1 MAGTRATKQWSF
13 SKEETI
19 TSFEALRQNLQYTL
33 SLDQNFAAFL
43 ADGFTW
49 LKKTNANPLRGI
61 ADDGEEVAEANRR
74 TATQKC
80 THLDLMLGQ
89 IANYCPIISRNTI
102 IKNSTSINSIWQL
115 ILSFLEPNERP
126 EDLFQRLASFIEDN
140 LLRAGGNIHHHGE
153 VPEADEELSPSLENL
168 IVLTRLRLIHR
179 DLPNLVKQRYGTELR
194 SCKYLPDED
203 KQYMS
208 RVRQSYC
215 TEVGD
220 SESEDNVDNEQVSF
234 LNDNVGHS
242 KLRVVSA
249 LRRVSTKQSPYFKAF
264 YKHFPLELT
273 LDTGAEVNNAPEAP
287 DNIRDLKT
295 TIYIDTTH
303 TSHFS
308 KQVSVDPDNL
318 LSPDLQTQFKELLR
332 KFSEVFSPNFE
343 GYNEAIGPFEA
354 SVNMGPVQPPQRKG
368 RMPQY
373 SKNNLVE
380 LKNKF
385 DELECK
391 GVFRKPEDVGVSVEY
406 IKPSFLVKKASGGF
420 RLVTAFAD
428 VGRYSKPQPSL
439 MPDVD
444 STLRTIAQGSIYN
457 QVCFTSAF
465 YHNPLAND
473 SMKYCG
479 VATPYRGDCVY
490 TRSAMGM
497 PGSETALEELMCR
510 IVEDFLQK
518 GCVAKLADDLF
529 CGGNTPEELL
539 HNWECVLQS
548 LQKSGICLSPSK
560 TVICP
565 KSITILGWICSQ
577 GSISASTHRVATLAS
592 CPVPDTVPA
601 PLEETISGMKSAD
614 KIIWSDVLREHFE
627 FTQKSLSSCKAIML
641 PKCSDQ
647 LWIVADG
654 YVTKRGIGATLYI
667 NRDGKVFLAGFFS
680 AKLRKHQVL
689 WLPCEI
695 EALSIAASVKHFS
708 PFIIQSKLQANV
720 LTDNKPCVQGFE
732 KLCRGEFSASPR
744 VTSFLSVVSRY
755 QVSVNHLSGRAN
767 IPSDFASRNAPLCT
781 EPNCQNCCFISRT
794 EDSVVRAVS
803 IQDLLNDEF
812 RLPFTTR
819 SAWINI
825 QSECPDLRRTHAH
838 LKQGTRPFKKLTNK
852 GYLNVASIAKDGLLV
867 VRRCDPLAPP
877 NEFELIIV
885 PRSVL
890 DGLVTALHIKLDHP
904 SKHQLILVLKRHF
917 YALDKPKV
925 TEQASDSCHTCASLK
940 RFPKS
945 LVEQSSEDPPD
956 FEEKLGSLRDGLI
969 RLLIPLKPLN
979 GPSVV
984 GRIDPA
990 PGFRPLCDDSY
1001 LKQLNISIGRV
1012 KNQNKNPVVDKAIA
1026 ELEDELLREERDQSP
1041 LSVKTLVIVTTR
1053 LNSRLRQ
1060 RGLSSRKLWT
1070 QRNQFTHEQ
1079 LPISDMNLIRAQ
1091 HEARNKNHG
1100 FSEISKCS
1108 RPGRPIP
1115 DVSVGDLVYL
1125 YTDRS
1130 KTQSRDRHLVV
1141 ARDGECVH
1149 QNPRNSQNE
1158 YNEESDF
1165 DDHDEDSLP
1174 KPIPDLPPARAEP
1187 PPILICEN
1195 IDDVE
1200 NLDEPTGLPDN
1211 SLERDITHSKS
1222 SNEDNKRVLR

>member
-1 MAGTRATKQWSF
+1 MAGTRAPKQWSL
-13 SKEETI
+13 SKVETI
-19 TSFEALRQNLQYTL
+19 TSFEAWRQNLQYTL

-43 ADGFTW
+43 VDGFTW

-61 ADDGEEVAEANRR
+61 ADDGEAVAEANRR
-74 TATQKC
+74 TAAQN
-80 THLDLMLGQ
+80 
-89 IANYCPIISRNTI
+89 I
-102 IKNSTSINSIWQL
+102 
-115 ILSFLEPNERP
+115 FLEPDERP

-140 LLRAGGNIHHHGE
+140 MLRAGGNIHHHGE

-168 IVLTRLRLIHR
+168 IVLTWLRLINR

-194 SCKYLPDED
+194 SKTLASLKPEISQALDSLLDEIHSATDAKVLRASIKDKHFDRSAKKTGSIRTGRQIKCCILCKQAGRPSQHFLSTCKYLPDED

-234 LNDNVGHS
+234 LNDNVGPS

-273 LDTGAEVNNAPEAP
+273 LDTGAEVSMIKASSADYIGVTIKKSNHSALQADGVTPLNIVGECHFTLSRDGIELQLEALVVNDLDVDILAGIPFMSSNDIAIFPSKHKIVIRDKVTVMYGSPNEELNSSNTRVRRTQAFLIRAPSASSVVWPGCYGEYDIPSEIESDCILAIEPHTDASRTKDWPSPQIAQSVAGKIRIVNNTSVPQFIQRNEHFCRVRLTTTIDNAPEAP
-287 DNIRDLKT
+287 DNIRDIKT
-295 TIYIDTTH
+295 TNYIDSTH
-303 TSHFS
+303 TSQFF

-318 LSPDLQTQFKELLR
+318 LSPDLQTQFNELLR

-343 GYNEAIGPFEA
+343 GYNGEIGPFEA

-380 LKNKF
+380 LQNKF

-391 GVFRKPEDVGVSVEY
+391 GVFRKPEDVGISVEY
-406 IKPSFLVKKASGGF
+406 INPSFLVKKASGGF

-444 STLRTIAQGSIYN
+444 STLRTIAQWKYIIKSDL
-457 QVCFTSAF
+457 TSAF
-465 YHNPLAND
+465 YQIPLAKD

-479 VATPYRGDCVY
+479 VATPYRGVRVY
-490 TRSAMGM
+490 TRCAMGM

-510 IVEDFLQK
+510 IVGDFLQK

-539 HNWECVLQS
+539 YNWECVLQS

-565 KSITILGWICSQ
+565 KSITILGWIWSQ

-592 CPVPDTVPA
+592 CPVPDTVRGLRSFIGAYKMLSRVIPNCSNLIA
-601 PLEETISGMKSAD
+601 PLEEKISENISSLPK
-614 KIIWSDVLREHFE
+614 
-627 FTQKSLSSCKAIML
+627 KSLSSRKAITL

-647 LWIVADG
+647 LWIVTDG
-654 YVTKRGIGATLYI
+654 SVTKRGIGATLYI
-667 NRDGKVFLAGFFS
+667 NRDGKVSLAGFFS

-720 LTDNKPCVQGFE
+720 LTDSKPCVQGFE

-767 IPSDFASRNAPLCT
+767 IPSDFASRNAPVCT
-781 EPNCQNCCFISRT
+781 EPNCQALTLI
-794 EDSVVRAVS
+794 
-803 IQDLLNDEF
+803 
-812 RLPFTTR
+812 
-819 SAWINI
+819 
-825 QSECPDLRRTHAH
+825 
-838 LKQGTRPFKKLTNK
+838 LKQGTRPSKKLTNIK
-852 GYLNVASIAKDGLLV
+852 DVKRYLNVASIAKDGLLV

-877 NEFELIIV
+877 NELIIV

-904 SKHQLILVLKRHF
+904 SKHQLNLVLKRHF
-917 YALDKPKV
+917 YALDMPKAA
-925 TEQASDSCHTCASLK
+925 EQASDSCESGRADCA
-940 RFPKS
+940 
-945 LVEQSSEDPPD
+945 
-956 FEEKLGSLRDGLI
+956 
-969 RLLIPLKPLN
+969 
-979 GPSVV
+979 
-984 GRIDPA
+984 
-990 PGFRPLCDDSY
+990 
-1001 LKQLNISIGRV
+1001 
-1012 KNQNKNPVVDKAIA
+1012 
-1026 ELEDELLREERDQSP
+1026 
-1041 LSVKTLVIVTTR
+1041 T
-1053 LNSRLRQ
+1053 
-1060 RGLSSRKLWT
+1060 
-1070 QRNQFTHEQ
+1070 
-1079 LPISDMNLIRAQ
+1079 
-1091 HEARNKNHG
+1091 
-1100 FSEISKCS
+1100 
-1108 RPGRPIP
+1108 
-1115 DVSVGDLVYL
+1115 
-1125 YTDRS
+1125 
-1130 KTQSRDRHLVV
+1130 
-1141 ARDGECVH
+1141 
-1149 QNPRNSQNE
+1149 
-1158 YNEESDF
+1158 
-1165 DDHDEDSLP
+1165 
-1174 KPIPDLPPARAEP
+1174 
-1187 PPILICEN
+1187 
-1195 IDDVE
+1195 
-1200 NLDEPTGLPDN
+1200 
-1211 SLERDITHSKS
+1211 
-1222 SNEDNKRVLR
+1222 